1 MLDPEVEMEDV
12 ERTFKMVGATD
23 SLDEEQFWSWCT
35 SLFGDF
41 DDDEFVEQL
50 QELIVVSRLASKNV
64 PPPLP
69 PPLPGAPEPAAAIEV
84 PKLAAEGPFADE
96 MSRDE
101 KLKRMWYVNVA
112 RDHC

>member
-1 MLDPEVEMEDV
+1 MDEFLVILQVLDPEVEMEDV

-41 DDDEFVEQL
+41 DDDQFVEQL

-69 PPLPGAPEPAAAIEV
+69 RAPEPTAAIEV
-84 PKLAAEGPFADE
+84 PKLTEE
-96 MSRDE
+96 MSPDE
-101 KLKRMWYVNVA
+101 KLKRMWYVYA
-112 RDHC
+112 REQC